1 MPAHVLLVS
10 WSHSEVSRAA
20 CLHARRL
27 INPFVLFDGTSQES
41 TLSAAFSSCTTC
53 HADAMTYHWTIS
65 HTATDGSGD
74 TIEDYATSGVG
85 LQSLAYTFTDAATL
99 YTVSARAVSKGGER
113 VLKLH
118 QEVMCKYVRREIR
131 QLTTADRERYLA
143 AVQVFHTMDATKG
156 RKVYGPKFTNY
167 AESVQKHLQRMT
179 LDGCTPFHGYDTF
192 LTAHE
197 AFVLEFEQALQAVDP
212 KIAAPYW
219 DYTIDSTLYG
229 HSAAIG
235 EQSIIFSDEWFGPL
249 DNSATGDVL
258 TSKYFSNLPVPQD
271 SSAPEHNGFGYVTD
285 SVNQSPSPYVTRTTS
300 VCGLPTKANLAGCTE
315 LRSVFKADSLS
326 AFRTQIETVYHASLH
341 MALGGVSDCAF
352 SLKDAAADEGM
363 GSGVKGAKEEKE
375 AGSSTATSSSS
386 RTALFEGLGLMAN
399 TIWRTLELGD
409 LMRCDTGC
417 NSSASSAT
425 TTSALSSSCTCSCPS
440 VDAWSDSE
448 KADLAYDQLDHLGL
462 TQMLLSESAT
472 SRFFTMVDLES
483 SSSSSSSSAAAA
495 SPSALSSAPS
505 APSSSS
511 SSSSSKVRLAG
522 ATEAENAHFWKW
534 FVDFACHPGA
544 MAPYATPLAANND
557 PIFWVSHA
565 SWGRFWHF
573 VQLAPSFTASGDFHA
588 DWADPTVRALFACV
602 CVCFFFFVCFF

>member
-1 MPAHVLLVS
+1 MRNSTV
-10 WSHSEVSRAA
+10 
-20 CLHARRL
+20 RL
-27 INPFVLFDGTSQES
+27 RLCPFVPAPSDHFFFDSTSQES
-41 TLSAAFSSCTTC
+41 TLSASFSSCTTC
-53 HADAMTYHWTIS
+53 HADAMTFHWTIS
-65 HTATDGSGD
+65 HAATDGSGD
-74 TIEDYATSGVG
+74 VVEDYATSGVG
-85 LQSLAYTFTDAATL
+85 MQTLAYTFTQAATM
-99 YTVSARAVSKGGER
+99 YTVSTRAVSQGGER

-118 QEVMCKYVRREIR
+118 QDVMCKYVRREIR
-131 QLTTADRERYLA
+131 QLTTADRERYLS
-143 AVQVFHTMDATKG
+143 AVRVFHTVDATKG
-156 RKVYGPKFTNY
+156 RKAYGPKFTNY

-229 HSAAIG
+229 HSADIG
-235 EQSIIFSDEWFGPL
+235 EKSIIFSDDWFGPV

-258 TSKYFSNLPVPQD
+258 TSKYFSNLPVPKD
-271 SSAPEHNGFGYVTD
+271 ASAPEHNGFGYVTD
-285 SVNQSPSPYVTRTTS
+285 SVNQSPSPYVTRATS

-315 LRSVFKADSLS
+315 LRSVFKATSLS
-326 AFRTQIETVYHASLH
+326 ALRTQIETVYHASLH
-341 MALGGVSDCAF
+341 MALGGVTDCAY
-352 SLKDAAADEGM
+352 SLEKAAADEMM
-363 GSGVKGAKEEKE
+363 GRSDASKGE
-375 AGSSTATSSSS
+375 GSSSTSTGSSSSSS

-399 TIWRTLELGD
+399 TIWRTLELGE
-409 LMRCDTGC
+409 LMRCDTNC
-417 NSSASSAT
+417 DSSATSAT
-425 TTSALSSSCTCSCPS
+425 TTSKLSASCTCSCPS

-472 SRFFTMVDLES
+472 SRFFTTDDLEAAAAAAAAAPS
-483 SSSSSSSSAAAA
+483 SSSSSTTAESS
-495 SPSALSSAPS
+495 SALSSAPAS
-505 APSSSS
+505 PPSSSS

-544 MAPYATPLAANND
+544 MASYATPLAANND

-588 DWADPTVRALFACV
+588 DWADPTVCMSV
-602 CVCFFFFVCFF
+602 SY